1 MKIVIVEDEQRARRG
16 LKNLITSMG
25 EPYRV
30 VGEAADGRAGCE
42 LIRRVNPDVVFTDIR
57 MPVMDGLNMIQA
69 LNEWGVKTCFVI
81 LSAYEEF
88 GLARQAISLGVK
100 EYMVKPVTYDEME
113 EVLERLLRQ
122 QEGKL
127 RKKREPLA
135 SQYPEAHLLVIKALG
150 IIESSYALRITQEEI
165 AQRLHVTPE
174 YFSSLFHR
182 DVAESF
188 PKFVNKYRIEVA
200 RELLLEGVSHRE
212 VPYQVG
218 FADGKYFNK
227 VFKDIAGESV
237 TDFLRK
243 HRPE

>member
-25 EPYRV
+25 EPYQV
-30 VGEAADGRAGCE
+30 VGEAADGRQGCD
-42 LIRRVNPDVVFTDIR
+42 LIKRLNPDVVFTDIR
-57 MPVMDGLNMIQA
+57 MPGMDGLDMIQA

-88 GLARQAISLGVK
+88 SLARQAISLGVK

-113 EVLERLLRQ
+113 ELLERLLRQ
-122 QEGKL
+122 QEGRRK
-127 RKKREPLA
+127 KKREPLS
-135 SQYPEAHLLVIKALG
+135 SQYPGAHPLVGKALG
-150 IIESSYALRITQEEI
+150 IIESSYALRLTQEEI
-165 AQRLHVTPE
+165 ARRLHVTPE

-188 PKFVNKYRIEVA
+188 PKFVNKYRIEMA
-200 RELLLEGVSHRE
+200 KERLLEGISHRE

-218 FADGKYFNK
+218 FADSKYFHK
-227 VFKDIAGESV
+227 VFKDITGESV
-237 TDFLRK
+237 TEFLRK
-243 HRPE
+243 HSPE